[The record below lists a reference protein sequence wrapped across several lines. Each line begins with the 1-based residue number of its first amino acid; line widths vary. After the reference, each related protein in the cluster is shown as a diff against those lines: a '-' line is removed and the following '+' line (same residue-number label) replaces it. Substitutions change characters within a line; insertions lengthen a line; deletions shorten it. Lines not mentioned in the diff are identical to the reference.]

1 MYGGVGAGVEWADIG
16 SRVVRNAVVLYKRAK
31 AAGVLFCEVKG
42 YGPLQTIVT
51 IAFSLED

>member
-1 MYGGVGAGVEWADIG
+1 MQLSYISAP
-16 SRVVRNAVVLYKRAK
+16 RL
-31 AAGVLFCEVKG
+31 LFCEVKG